1 MVDRVLITDRR
12 RRLLNENLDETK
24 GSVNV
29 EKTRIRKRARI
40 AIQELVEIARSD
52 AIDNEDIFQP
62 EDLNALITAIMEEN
76 GLVSRNDF
84 DGTAAEHTKEY
95 PYKIAFIDRLD
106 NTVSLYHDQI
116 HSLGRFSE
124 TTPLIDHPEPDKD
137 DRHADSSDDQNI

>member
-12 RRLLNENLDETK
+12 RRLLNENLDETR
-24 GSVNV
+24 GSINV

-84 DGTAAEHTKEY
+84 DGTAEEHTKEY
-95 PYKIAFIDRLD
+95 SYKIGFIVRLD
-106 NTVSLYHDQI
+106 NTVSLYHDKIQ
-116 HSLGRFSE
+116 SLGRFSE
-124 TTPLIDHPEPDKD
+124 TVPLIDHPEPDED